1 MTDNTKGALLMMA
14 SMLAFLLN
22 DAFVKSLSG
31 QVPLFQVMFV
41 RGCFASTLLCLLV
54 YSKRAHRVQIQ
65 RSDKGLITLR
75 TLAEMGATMAFLTAL
90 FNMPLANAT
99 AILQVVPLIMALVV
113 WLVFGE
119 SFGWRRAL
127 AIIVGLFGV
136 LLIIQPGSDGFDFYA
151 LLALLAVAMV
161 VVRDVATRSLSH
173 SVPSIVVAAVAAL
186 GITGLGAVG
195 SVLTG
200 TVALTSVH
208 YLTLISASVFLV
220 AGYLLA
226 VMVMRIGEVAFV
238 NPFRYTALLW
248 GLGLGYFVFGE
259 VPDRA
264 MISGSILVVGMGVFM
279 FYRQAK
285 TPSQRRA
292 N

>member
-1 MTDNTKGALLMMA
+1 MTDNTKGALLMIA

-22 DAFVKSLSG
+22 DAFVKSLAG